1 MIHRCVTSQDYY
13 GGYFADNQDNN
24 NEEGADENAEQEAQA
39 YGNSYYNNEQRKTN
53 EDAADDNEYNGDNN
67 NEEGADLNAEQEAQ
81 VNEEGVNE
89 NSEQEAQVNEE
100 GVNENAEQEA
110 QANEEGV
117 DENVE
122 QEAQAYGNSYY
133 NNEQRNDYEGMY
145 YQKLVHFKLCPSNS
159 CWQCKNG
166 ADYVVELN
174 DYVDAVLEAQMTA
187 KEYNCEHVRE
197 NCYCGSASSEEECLA
212 GCYSNAAL
220 TYCVEAEENAFDLQK
235 AVECMDLEVDKDKLA
250 EFYNTQAGN
259 TYYAEA
265 GGQNN
270 NQVDKLFAGPCEY
283 LLAACWYFAFFS
295 ILPHI

>member
-1 MIHRCVTSQDYY
+1 MHDTYIQTQSICIHRCVTSQDYY
-13 GGYFADNQDNN
+13 GGYFADNQDN
-24 NEEGADENAEQEAQA
+24 
-39 YGNSYYNNEQRKTN
+39 
-53 EDAADDNEYNGDNN
+53 AAANYEYNGDNN
-67 NEEGADLNAEQEAQ
+67 NEEEGAD
-81 VNEEGVNE
+81 
-89 NSEQEAQVNEE
+89 
-100 GVNENAEQEA
+100 ENA
-110 QANEEGV
+110 
-117 DENVE
+117 E

-212 GCYSNAAL
+212 GCYSNAGL
-220 TYCVEAEENAFDLQK
+220 TYCTEVEEDTSFDLQK
-235 AVECMDLEVDKDKLA
+235 AIECMNLEVDKDKLA
-250 EFYNTQAGN
+250 EFYNTQADN
-259 TYYAEA
+259 NYYAAGA

-270 NQVDKLFAGPCEY
+270 NQVEKLFAGPCEY
-283 LLAACWYFAFFS
+283 EYAFADCWYFATF
-295 ILPHI
+295 L